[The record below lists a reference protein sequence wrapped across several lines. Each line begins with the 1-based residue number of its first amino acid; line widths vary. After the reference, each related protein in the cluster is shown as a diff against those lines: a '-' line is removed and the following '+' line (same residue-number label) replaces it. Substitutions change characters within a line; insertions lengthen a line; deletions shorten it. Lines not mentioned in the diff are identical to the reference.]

1 MDNQHQMERPPV
13 GNENRF
19 LSDQDLSE
27 MVQVNVDQESR
38 LLFPEERIF
47 LTVTQK
53 NFGRGGHADKKKKKE
68 SLFPVLDE
76 IFQDRANPPVADTGC
91 LQFEGQ
97 DMIMFQVGAVP
108 QSVNEI
114 MPTQLERSGLQQG
127 QLALEDH
134 GSPNPSVD
142 FPLTTVK
149 VDEEVSHENIE
160 NHWDSQVLNDL
171 DLDEIPLGPGLV
183 SQQGE
188 AEQEQPQ
195 ESTSSSS
202 VNENLETGPMEV
214 DDDLGN
220 TVGARNPNLVE
231 FWMVEGVRIL
241 VPTIRNQNLG

>member
-19 LSDQDLSE
+19 LSNQDPSE

-53 NFGRGGHADKKKKKE
+53 NFARGGHADKKKKKKEKKKKE

-76 IFQDRANPPVADTGC
+76 IFQDRENP
-91 LQFEGQ
+91 

-114 MPTQLERSGLQQG
+114 MPTQLERSSLQQG

-142 FPLTTVK
+142 LPLTTVK
-149 VDEEVSHENIE
+149 VDEEVGHENIE

-202 VNENLETGPMEV
+202 VNENLETGQMEV
-214 DDDLGN
+214 DDDPGN

-241 VPTIRNQNLG
+241 VSTIGNQNLG